1 MTQVKPDTDCE
12 IPVAQAVMTQHW
24 EATSGSQPAL
34 PTSAPAPT
42 KQTPLKSNPF
52 VSPPAVFLL
61 FFFRFAT
68 QVQMTLRKAQGR
80 PENMKTLLPRGGG
93 HPHPGRTPY
102 VSGGQKL
109 QCGDSASLRKNVHVT
124 QALSQMTWCCFSEP
138 QRCVGSH
145 LPTPPLE
152 RALWDVILVWWIFD
166 RRMYQETVNFQQ
178 TA

>member
-1 MTQVKPDTDCE
+1 MTQVKPGTDCE

-24 EATSGSQPAL
+24 EATSGSHPAL

-52 VSPPAVFLL
+52 VSPPAVFLSLRHSGSNDPSEGTGPAREHETL
-61 FFFRFAT
+61 F
-68 QVQMTLRKAQGR
+68 
-80 PENMKTLLPRGGG
+80 PRGGG

-109 QCGDSASLRKNVHVT
+109 GCGDSASLGKNVHVT
-124 QALSQMTWCCFSEP
+124 QALSQLTWCCFSEP
-138 QRCVGSH
+138 QRCFGSH

-152 RALWDVILVWWIFD
+152 RALWDVILVWWFFD
-166 RRMYQETVNFQQ
+166 RRMHQETVNFQ
-178 TA
+178 